1 MKVSSSIET
10 QGNILF
16 CECFK
21 TECFVSGTLFCVTVI
36 DSLYHRGVLSTA
48 RVSITDPFIKDL

>member
-16 CECFK
+16 CECFNV
-21 TECFVSGTLFCVTVI
+21 VSGTLFCVTVI

-48 RVSITDPFIKDL
+48 RVSITDQFIKDL